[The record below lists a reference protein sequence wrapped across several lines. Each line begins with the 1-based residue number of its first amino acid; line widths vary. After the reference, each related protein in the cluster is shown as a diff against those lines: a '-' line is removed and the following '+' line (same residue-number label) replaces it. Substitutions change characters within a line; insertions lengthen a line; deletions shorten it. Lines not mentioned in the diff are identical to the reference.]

1 VGDAHTVAPA
11 LVKGGEVTTSE
22 KPLDQ
27 PGDGQPSN
35 GARSPSAPDQIVL
48 LTYRFLR
55 LGILAAVA
63 TLTVSLLAEIFR
75 TDCVRNSISAYFYS
89 PARTIFTGSLMA
101 VGLCL
106 IAIQGEKDWD
116 EVSLNLAGM
125 LAPMVAVLP
134 TSVSTK
140 CDPTFDG
147 MSSTDPE
154 YVAMLTVIEDQTRDG
169 LHNNVIAYFGVLLV
183 GLLAILILAPSRLIR
198 SELNKTKVRIA
209 LAAYIV
215 VVGAFVILASLTW
228 NEHSAWAH
236 NLSAIVMFVAFGVV
250 VGYNVVRSETPLW
263 YRRICLL
270 IAILMAVA
278 AFVAFPL
285 LRWVFNVDWN
295 VFALEAAEIALFG
308 AFWLIQTIAFLDRNP
323 ITAQKLP
330 EPAAS

>member
-1 VGDAHTVAPA
+1 M
-11 LVKGGEVTTSE
+11 TTSGE
-22 KPLDQ
+22 SLDQ
-27 PGDGQPSN
+27 PGSDPPSG
-35 GARSPSAPDQIVL
+35 GALPQSAPDQILL

-63 TLTVSLLAEIFR
+63 TLTVSLITEISR
-75 TDCVRNSISAYFYS
+75 TNCVRNSISAYFYS

-140 CDPTFDG
+140 CDPAFD
-147 MSSTDPE
+147 SLNPTDPQ
-154 YVAMLTVIEDQTRDG
+154 YAAMLTMIEDQTREG

-183 GLLAILILAPSRLIR
+183 GLVAVMILAPNRLIR

-209 LAAYIV
+209 LVAYIL
-215 VVGAFVILASLTW
+215 VVGVFVIFASLTW
-228 NEHSAWAH
+228 DEHSAWAH
-236 NLSAIVMFVAFGVV
+236 NTSAVVMFVAFGVV
-250 VGYNVVRSETPLW
+250 VTYNVVRSGTPQW
-263 YRRICLL
+263 YRHACLA

-278 AFVAFPL
+278 AIVVFPI
-285 LRWVFNVDWN
+285 LRWVLDVDWN

-308 AFWLIQTIAFLDRNP
+308 AFWLLQTVAFLDRNP
-323 ITAQKLP
+323 ITAH
-330 EPAAS
+330 EIAAPAGA